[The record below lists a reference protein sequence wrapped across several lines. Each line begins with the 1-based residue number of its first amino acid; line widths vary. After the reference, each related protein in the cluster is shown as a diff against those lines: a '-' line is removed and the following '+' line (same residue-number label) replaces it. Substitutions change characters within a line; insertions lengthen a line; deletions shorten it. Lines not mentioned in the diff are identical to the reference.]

1 MNEYDMIEQLV
12 AHCPRSAQ
20 QQNGLFEADAELVR
34 MADGL
39 WAFTTD
45 EFSAEEDGFTTDNP
59 AALGSNLAVATLHD
73 LFAVGATPAFFLSAL
88 VLPQELPTGFA
99 AGVARGM
106 ADVLATCGCHLLGG
120 DLGQSSSWRFTGT
133 AFGPV
138 VGPACTR
145 ELTAADCELW
155 ISGPLGD
162 ANAALLSG
170 APTPRFELRLE
181 LAQALRG
188 HATACIDT
196 SGGLLDALQMLV
208 RVNPGIRFV
217 LDVAAVP
224 IAPLVRSA
232 ADQAGF
238 PAHTALVAGA
248 GEYEL
253 LFAVRAADSAV
264 RQDLLRLG
272 AMRIGA
278 AQASDS
284 PGLYLGGRG
293 TPAPACPDARLFTT
307 RDAYLAAVVE
317 AGKRLEEAS

>member
-1 MNEYDMIEQLV
+1 MNEYEMIQQLV
-12 AHCPRSAQ
+12 AHCPRSDQ

-34 MADGL
+34 MGDGL

-45 EFSAEEDGFTTDNP
+45 EFSAQEDGFTADDP
-59 AALGSNLAVATLHD
+59 VALGSNLAVATLHD

-88 VLPQELPTGFA
+88 VLPRELPPGFA
-99 AGVARGM
+99 EGIARGM

-120 DLGQSSSWRFTGT
+120 DLGQSSGWRFTGT

-138 VGPACTR
+138 VGAGCTR
-145 ELTAADCELW
+145 QLTAAACELW

-170 APTPRFELRLE
+170 APTPCFELRLE

-188 HATACIDT
+188 QATACIDT

-208 RVNPGIRFV
+208 RVNPGTRFV
-217 LDVAAVP
+217 LDVRIIPMAPMVQP
-224 IAPLVRSA
+224 I

-238 PAHTALVAGA
+238 PAHAALVAGA

-253 LFAVRAADSAV
+253 LFAVRAGDSAV
-264 RQDLLRLG
+264 RQELLRLG
-272 AMRIGA
+272 ATRIGV

-284 PGLYLGGRG
+284 PGLYLGCRG
-293 TPAPACPDARLFTT
+293 TPAPACPDARLLAT
-307 RDAYLAAVVE
+307 RDAYLAAVIE
-317 AGKRLEEAS
+317 AGKRLEEAL